1 MKHAMIKKRTNKIMP
16 QPIPEQEQ
24 PRPNPNLFSSHS
36 KSQSSKMNFSIPEK
50 QPGFDDIA
58 FSYEKIIS
66 TLKPDS

>member
-36 KSQSSKMNFSIPEK
+36 KSQSNKMNFSIPEK
-50 QPGFDDIA
+50 QPGFDVIA
-58 FSYEKIIS
+58 VSSENNIS
-66 TLKPDS
+66 TLKPVS